1 MRNGVEPEGKNGRAL
16 PVFFSLPAC
25 TDAESLE
32 LGRGFA
38 RAKFQRI
45 FLKVKAYFAGGF

>member
-1 MRNGVEPEGKNGRAL
+1 MNGSHPAQIRRAAL